1 MSFDAQKILDSDI
14 TDKDHGGVQTQPNK
28 LTGSAADNKK
38 VFDRLIEDIVKP
50 KFNALIDEL
59 IAQTAAEQIGCSATG
74 VASTNV
80 NDALTEIYA
89 LISPISQGDVPNYS
103 ITHVKLSSNPPAV
116 QNDNLSGILPEYV
129 GIKMGPDVP
138 TTDDISEGQIYLK
151 YSIL

>member
-1 MSFDAQKILDSDI
+1 MAFTKITDSDI
-14 TDKDHGGVQTQPNK
+14 TSNGVQSQPNK
-28 LTGSAADNKK
+28 LTGSAQQNKQ
-38 VFDRLIEDIVKP
+38 VFDDLIEEVVKV

-89 LISPISQGDVPNYS
+89 LISTISQGDVPNYS

-129 GIKMGPDVP
+129 GIKMGTTEP
-138 TTDDISEGQIYLK
+138 TTDDISEGEIYLK
-151 YSIL
+151 YTVPEEE